1 MCHCTAG
8 GNTVKLVCKCAGCTL
23 AAADICSS
31 CTVNCGICTLSTA
44 RTEFKYG
51 SALSGTDNSVSLC
64 RNESLMI
71 DCEEK
76 ECFNKLSFNCRRFD
90 CHNRLVRENRSSL
103 GDCINITA
111 EFEVSQILK
120 KLLVKNALAL
130 EIFDILVFKMK
141 FPDVFNSLFKTC
153 HNRKTAVVGNFAE
166 EHIKI
171 DILFIKTVFKI
182 AV

>member
-1 MCHCTAG
+1 MAHSWVQMFNSEYDAFKTYCEMYPDNPTLLVDTY
-8 GNTVKLVCKCAGCTL
+8 NTLKSGVPNAIKVFKEVLLPQGKTK
-23 AAADICSS
+23 
-31 CTVNCGICTLSTA
+31 
-44 RTEFKYG
+44 FKYG

-76 ECFNKLSFNCRRFD
+76 KCFNKLSFNCRRFD

-103 GDCINITA
+103 GNCINITA

-130 EIFDILVFKMK
+130 RYSISSSSK
-141 FPDVFNSLFKTC
+141 
-153 HNRKTAVVGNFAE
+153 
-166 EHIKI
+166 
-171 DILFIKTVFKI
+171 
-182 AV
+182 